1 MSRYFGSKLTK
12 IGYSLYDVTV
22 VQAPLGSI
30 EHRAD
35 VDPFVEIC
43 ERKVYPIFVSPMS
56 SVTDEKN
63 YKIWI
68 EHKLTP
74 VVPRSI
80 KQNIT
85 FDDRIKMAEETFVS
99 ISLQEAD
106 DLLNF
111 QINKI
116 KKKIYICID
125 IANGNLES
133 LYEKCKKLKQKFDSK
148 ISIMTGN
155 CANSKIYTYY
165 AENGID
171 WMRVGIGI
179 GSRCITSCNTSIY
192 TPPATLLDEL
202 NQMKM
207 NWAKEHNGEI
217 PTKIILDGGIRNFD
231 DIQKALALGADA
243 VMSGNIFAKAEE
255 ACGEVKYAINIDN
268 CIKGDCISI
277 EEYNC
282 LNDEKKGL
290 FKPFR
295 DYYGM
300 STKRAQNIVNGSAT
314 RTSEGISKPVT
325 VEYPIAK
332 WTDNM
337 ESYLRSAMTYT
348 NSRNIKEFQENAE
361 VIILGGS
368 GDLCYRK

>member
-22 VQAPLGSI
+22 VQAPIGSI

-179 GSRCITSCNTSIY
+179 GSRCTTSCNTSIY

-202 NQMKM
+202 NQMKIE
-207 NWAKEHNGEI
+207 WSKEHHGDI
-217 PTKIILDGGIRNFD
+217 PTKIILDGGISNFD

-243 VMSGNIFAKAEE
+243 VMSENIFARAEE
-255 ACGEVKYAINIDN
+255 ACGEVRYAYNVEN
-268 CIKGDCISI
+268 YSNGESISV
-277 EEYNC
+277 EEYNN
-282 LNDEKKGL
+282 LDVEKKKNY
-290 FKPFR
+290 KPFR

-300 STKRAQNIVNGSAT
+300 STKRAQNIVNGTAT
-314 RTSEGISKPVT
+314 RTSEGISRPVP
-325 VEYPIAK
+325 VEYSIAK
-332 WTDNM
+332 WADNM

-348 NSRNIKEFQENAE
+348 NSQNIKEFQNNTE